1 MPLPYFQKISM
12 LEKVRY
18 RYLTG
23 CMESTRTY
31 RYKEK
36 TWGKVNFYIVQVHPT
51 TWHGVR
57 SGVRLSGGRLDQDR
71 YSHPACAQSPLLL
84 GHLIVAA
91 VKVLLTLGQPFLQE
105 GGVAAAA
112 TQRAAWD
119 SWS

>member
-36 TWGKVNFYIVQVHPT
+36 TWGKVNFYIVQVPYIPLPGT
-51 TWHGVR
+51 E
-57 SGVRLSGGRLDQDR
+57 SGVGCASPVGGWTRTGTVTR
-71 YSHPACAQSPLLL
+71 PAPSR
-84 GHLIVAA
+84 
-91 VKVLLTLGQPFLQE
+91 PFCW
-105 GGVAAAA
+105 AI
-112 TQRAAWD
+112 W
-119 SWS
+119 